1 MAVNTDKNSYT
12 ILFAIAMV
20 VVVGSLLA
28 FTASSLKPAITK
40 NKEIEKQQNILY
52 AMGFNENEGTGDI
65 TFISTEKAAESFTAN
80 VSEQIVLEV
89 KDGKVLKEMTR
100 DEFMKSK
107 APGAGKEPYLIDVK
121 KEQTKEKNGE
131 SRFLPLFKGTQDGKT
146 VYVAPIRGKGLWDA
160 IWGYVAIDIDM
171 VIKGAFFDHAGET
184 PGLGANIKQRYFM
197 DDFYGEGLVTDAGVF
212 KGIKVAKGNNDPL
225 NKDKDDYEVDA
236 LAGATITGDGVSA
249 MIKKDLKLYLPY
261 FQNLK
266 NKNN

>member
-1 MAVNTDKNSYT
+1 MAVNTEKNSYT

-52 AMGFNENEGTGDI
+52 AFGVNENEGTGDI
-65 TFISTEKAAESFTAN
+65 TFVSKEKVSDAFKAN
-80 VSEQIVLEV
+80 IKEQIVLEA
-89 KDGKVLKEMTR
+89 KDGKILKEMTR
-100 DEFMKSK
+100 EEFINSK
-107 APGAGKEPYLIDVK
+107 DQGAGIEPYLIDIK
-121 KEQTKEKNGE
+121 KEQTKAKNGE

-146 VYVAPIRGKGLWDA
+146 IYVVPIRGKGLWDA
-160 IWGYVAIDIDM
+160 IWGYVGLDESM
-171 VIKGAFFDHAGET
+171 TVQGTFFDHAGET

-197 DDFYGEGLVTDAGVF
+197 DDFYGEKLLTDAGVF
-212 KGIKVAKGNNDPL
+212 KGINVAKGNNDPV
-225 NKDKDDYEVDA
+225 NKIKDDFEVDA

-261 FQNLK
+261 FKNLK
-266 NKNN
+266 NNNN

>member
-20 VVVGSLLA
+20 VVVGSVLA

-40 NKEIEKQQNILY
+40 NKEIERQQNILY
-52 AMGFNENEGTGDI
+52 AMGINGNEGTGDI
-65 TFISTEKAAESFTAN
+65 TFVEKAKVADAFKTN

-89 KDGKVLKEMTR
+89 KGGKVLKEMTR

-107 APGAGKEPYLIDVK
+107 DQGAGKEPYLIDIK
-121 KEQTKEKNGE
+121 KEQTKAKNGE

-146 VYVAPIRGKGLWDA
+146 VYVTAVRGKGLWDA
-160 IWGYVAIDIDM
+160 IWGYVTLDKDM
-171 VIKGAFFDHAGET
+171 VVQGAFFDHAGET

-197 DDFYGEGLVTDAGVF
+197 DDFQGEKLLNDAGVF
-212 KGIKVAKGNNDPL
+212 KGIKVAKGNNDPV
-225 NKDKDDYEVDA
+225 NKIKDDNEVDA

-261 FQNLK
+261 FKNLK
-266 NKNN
+266 